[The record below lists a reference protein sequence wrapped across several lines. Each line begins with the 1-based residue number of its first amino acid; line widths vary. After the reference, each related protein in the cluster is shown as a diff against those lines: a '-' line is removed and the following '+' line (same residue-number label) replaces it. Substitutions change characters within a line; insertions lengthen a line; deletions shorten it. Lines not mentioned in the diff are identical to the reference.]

1 MATQTHTNLLEELRE
16 LDRLVHRLT
25 ERVQKEHPGIAPAY
39 ELLHSLKGILKGR
52 LPEDPLVYQRRI
64 RKEDQEHRSSQV

>member
-1 MATQTHTNLLEELRE
+1 MATQTHTTLLEELRE

-25 ERVQKEHPGIAPAY
+25 ERVQKERPGTTSAY

-52 LPEDPLVYQRRI
+52 LLEEPLEYQRRI
-64 RKEDQEHRSSQV
+64 RKEDEDHRSSQV